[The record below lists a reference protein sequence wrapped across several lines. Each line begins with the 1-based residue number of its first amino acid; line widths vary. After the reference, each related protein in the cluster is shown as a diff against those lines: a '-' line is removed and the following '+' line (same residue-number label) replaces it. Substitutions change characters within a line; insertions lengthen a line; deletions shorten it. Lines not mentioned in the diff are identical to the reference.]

1 MVEIYIVAESHK
13 VVLHL
18 TYNTTTC
25 PINPTSQRYNMLVMQ
40 CTKEHSELDINLDDA
55 TLEKEYNGD
64 IQAHMDGSFS
74 NLVAKTFKVITKKK
88 VFIPGKFANS
98 NQQACV
104 KCALR

>member
-1 MVEIYIVAESHK
+1 MNGYLLFLYSCNALPDSHVLYPHCRIV
-13 VVLHL
+13 
-18 TYNTTTC
+18 
-25 PINPTSQRYNMLVMQ
+25 QRYNMLVMQ

-55 TLEKEYNGD
+55 TLLKEYNGD
-64 IQAHMDGSFS
+64 IQSNMNGSFS

>member
-1 MVEIYIVAESHK
+1 MSYGENIEIAAVSSFIEFFQFDRCLLFQTLFE
-13 VVLHL
+13 VLKQHTIFCKKAKGGKTEL
-18 TYNTTTC
+18 T
-25 PINPTSQRYNMLVMQ
+25 I
-40 CTKEHSELDINLDDA
+40 
-55 TLEKEYNGD
+55 EKEYNGD
-64 IQAHMDGSFS
+64 IQANMNGSFS

>member
-1 MVEIYIVAESHK
+1 
-13 VVLHL
+13 
-18 TYNTTTC
+18 
-25 PINPTSQRYNMLVMQ
+25 MLVMQ
-40 CTKEHSELDINLDDA
+40 CTKEHSELEINLDDE

-64 IQAHMDGSFS
+64 LQSQMSGSFS
-74 NLVAKTFKVITKKK
+74 NLVAKTFMVITKKK